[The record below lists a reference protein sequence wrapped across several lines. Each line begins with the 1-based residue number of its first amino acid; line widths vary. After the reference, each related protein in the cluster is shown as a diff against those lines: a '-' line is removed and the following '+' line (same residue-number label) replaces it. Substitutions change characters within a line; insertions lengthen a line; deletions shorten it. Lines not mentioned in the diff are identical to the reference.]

1 MEHQN
6 FQPGSRPPGNNSGA
20 SIGLGATA
28 ATIISA
34 LSDTSYF
41 ENHPVIHTALICAT
55 IIVTVWCHR
64 AESDGLRALLRES
77 LSEIS
82 HEFTTARIS
91 AYREKFQAA
100 RRYNRQRPARQ

>member
-6 FQPGSRPPGNNSGA
+6 FQPSSRPPSNNGA
-20 SIGLGATA
+20 TIALGATA
-28 ATIISA
+28 AAIISE
-34 LSDTSYF
+34 LSDTTFF
-41 ENHPVIHTALICAT
+41 EHHPVIHAALICAT

-82 HEFTTARIS
+82 HEFTTARID
-91 AYREKFQAA
+91 AYRQKFLAA
-100 RRYNRQRPARQ
+100 KRHHKQRLGRH